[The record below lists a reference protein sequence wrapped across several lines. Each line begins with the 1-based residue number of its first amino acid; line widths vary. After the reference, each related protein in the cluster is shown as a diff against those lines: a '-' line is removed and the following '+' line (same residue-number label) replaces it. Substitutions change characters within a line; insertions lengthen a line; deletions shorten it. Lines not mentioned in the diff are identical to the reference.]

1 MNKSKL
7 TKDAKNKKIKARQAH
22 NKRYNNALLKR
33 AEKETYHL
41 QRDAEKLLNK
51 NTHIVRS
58 TSEAEQTRIAIS
70 NLPKEKKQIENTR
83 EYRKKRNKLLRAK

>member
-1 MNKSKL
+1 MNKTKL
-7 TKDAKNKKIKARQAH
+7 TKEAKKKKIKARQAH

-41 QRDAEKLLNK
+41 QRDAEKFLNK

-58 TSEAEQTRIAIS
+58 TSEDEQKRIAVS
-70 NLPKEKKQIENTR
+70 NLPKEKIEIENVK
-83 EYRKKRNKLLRAK
+83 EYRKKRNKRLRAK